1 MEAVF
6 WTPELLAR
14 FAAVLSDLASGA
26 GTAAVSQGFDASL
39 MEMLWKQND
48 QRKAIRNMLLA
59 VCLRCMRLITRALV
73 FR

>member
-39 MEMLWKQND
+39 MEMLWN
-48 QRKAIRNMLLA
+48 
-59 VCLRCMRLITRALV
+59 
-73 FR
+73 